1 MEYKRYIY
9 NYSVSEYILGTPIK
23 TIIKRLFNYFRKA
36 APEYTRD
43 ILTDYVYKS
52 IYDYVMK
59 EKQQGS

>member
-1 MEYKRYIY
+1 MVYKRYIY
-9 NYSVSEYILGTPIK
+9 NYSVSNYLKGISIK
-23 TIIKRLFNYFRKA
+23 TIINQLCKYFRKA

-59 EKQQGS
+59 QKQQGS